1 MQQTQKNLY
10 LLKMGMD
17 AQNGFNYRIRFVSYN
32 IKGVPDIEK
41 IVIDFQLCSPMIYK
55 NFKYQRIENKIALW
69 FEIFAYYKND
79 ILKTCR
85 RYTFPNEILETL
97 ETFENPQIKLNNIK
111 YTYNNILI
119 LCNYLLQENFN
130 NIVLLE
136 NFTKN
141 FNYESFTSDKLEIE
155 KFYL

>member
-1 MQQTQKNLY
+1 MTITKNLY

-17 AQNGFNYRIRFVSYN
+17 AQNGLNHRIRFVSYN
-32 IKGVPDIEK
+32 VKGVPDVEK
-41 IVIDFQLCSPMIYK
+41 IVIDFMICPPMIYK
-55 NFKYQRIENKIALW
+55 NFKYKRIENKIALC
-69 FEIFAYYKND
+69 FDTFIIYK
-79 ILKTCR
+79 KEPQTEK
-85 RYTFPNEILETL
+85 RYKFPNEILETL
-97 ETFENPQIKLNNIK
+97 EKFENPQIKVNNIK

-130 NIVLLE
+130 NIILLE
-136 NFTKN
+136 NFTKK